1 MLLTPSFYKKKIV
14 RLHLNEV
21 TDFNLALVATLCK
34 LILPLH
40 RLAQAYSQRNK
51 AGYMATPVVYGWA
64 GAVIKITWAFGQ
76 EQ

>member
-1 MLLTPSFYKKKIV
+1 MLLTPSFYQKQFV
-14 RLHLNEV
+14 QLHLNEV

-40 RLAQAYSQRNK
+40 RLAQAYSQRYK
-51 AGYMATPVVYGWA
+51 VGYTATPIVYGWA
-64 GAVIKITWAFGQ
+64 GAVIKITCASGQ